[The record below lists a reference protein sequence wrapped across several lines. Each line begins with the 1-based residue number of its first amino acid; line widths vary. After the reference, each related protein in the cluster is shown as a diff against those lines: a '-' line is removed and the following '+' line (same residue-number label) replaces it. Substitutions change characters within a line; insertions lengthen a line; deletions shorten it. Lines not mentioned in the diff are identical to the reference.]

1 MNLPKVIS
9 WKVRMG
15 TQATLM
21 LKHSGGG
28 GGRWAQASP
37 SHYWGQVTPPQNAGV
52 RICTRETTGPVED
65 VGGRDTQTDLYR
77 LKALFWMLDIMWER
91 VGRGGVGGRMAAAV
105 TWASGAGGVDQGSG
119 RTGKMFNRWPFSG
132 LAARWMQGPG
142 RREYVSGSGTRV
154 PQVNGLLLLHR
165 QPRISDDTT

>member
-1 MNLPKVIS
+1 
-9 WKVRMG
+9 MG
-15 TQATLM
+15 TGITKPL
-21 LKHSGGG
+21 LGPGH
-28 GGRWAQASP
+28 
-37 SHYWGQVTPPQNAGV
+37 TPQNAGV